1 MLRNR
6 NFLNALKNCETLQH
20 LSIQFA
26 SQHLEDNTAAC
37 NCSMPLNGFR
47 NLTSLELYQFY
58 GNETQLINDIAGVLS
73 DCPRLKKLGLGM
85 ACDYDCD
92 DAPEVLVMPRDCS
105 LLERLCMRYEGLRK
119 SPPLKLETLRLGYG
133 MFLYSP
139 SSPDGSNFLLKLLK
153 VDGLKSLHVFN
164 GLVKGDLDDDE
175 ETMEID
181 WAFLSNCTSLRQLA
195 VTRLQDDVRRWL
207 NNDGKSV
214 QELIV
219 TEHYSMYDDDLDN
232 LDALRLPH
240 LSMLFTREMTVSKCD
255 PEDEWSD
262 VDSWELDS
270 DSEDTDLPDLE
281 PQFTPKLDRS
291 VITVLDRLYDGGTNL
306 KRLGLCF
313 DFETQWVGPKVLSP
327 MYLLTLIG
335 EILLPPPKL
344 AKSESTTFE

>member
-1 MLRNR
+1 MLRNK
-6 NFLNALKNCETLQH
+6 NFLNALKNCETLQD

-26 SQHLEDNTAAC
+26 SELLEDNTAAC

-58 GNETQLINDIAGVLS
+58 GNETRLINDIADVLS
-73 DCPRLKKLGLGM
+73 DCPRLKRLGLGM
-85 ACDYDCD
+85 ACDYDCGG
-92 DAPEVLVMPRDCS
+92 APEVLIMPGDCS
-105 LLERLCMRYEGLRK
+105 FLERLCVRYESQRK
-119 SPPLKLETLRLGYG
+119 SPPLKLETLRLGNG
-133 MFLYSP
+133 MFLHSP
-139 SSPDGSNFLLKLLK
+139 SSPDGSNFLRKLLK

-164 GLVKGDLDDDE
+164 GLVKGDFDDE
-175 ETMEID
+175 EEPMEID
-181 WAFLSNCTSLRQLA
+181 WTFLSNCTSLRQLA
-195 VTRLQDDVRRWL
+195 VTRLQDDIRQWL
-207 NNDGKSV
+207 NNGGKSV

-240 LSMLFTREMTVSKCD
+240 LSMLFTREMTVPERD

-270 DSEDTDLPDLE
+270 DSEDTGLPDLE

-291 VITVLDRLYDGGTNL
+291 VITALDRLYDGGTNL
-306 KRLGLCF
+306 KRLGLFF
-313 DFETQWVGPKVLSP
+313 DFETQWVGPKVLSS
-327 MYLLTLIG
+327 MYSLTLIG
-335 EILLPPPKL
+335 AILLPPPKL

>member
-1 MLRNR
+1 MLRNK

-26 SQHLEDNTAAC
+26 SQHLDDNTTAC

-58 GNETQLINDIAGVLS
+58 GNETQLINDIADVLS
-73 DCPRLKKLGLGM
+73 NCPRLKKLGLGM

-92 DAPEVLVMPRDCS
+92 GAPEVLIMPGDCS
-105 LLERLCMRYEGLRK
+105 FLERLCMRYEGQRK
-119 SPPLKLETLRLGYG
+119 SPPLKLETLRLGNG
-133 MFLYSP
+133 MFLHSP

-153 VDGLKSLHVFN
+153 VDELKSLHVFN
-164 GLVKGDLDDDE
+164 GLVKGDMDDDE

-195 VTRLQDDVRRWL
+195 VTRLQDDVRQWL

-240 LSMLFTREMTVSKCD
+240 LSMLFTRERTVSKRD

-313 DFETQWVGPKVLSP
+313 NFETQWVGPKLLSP